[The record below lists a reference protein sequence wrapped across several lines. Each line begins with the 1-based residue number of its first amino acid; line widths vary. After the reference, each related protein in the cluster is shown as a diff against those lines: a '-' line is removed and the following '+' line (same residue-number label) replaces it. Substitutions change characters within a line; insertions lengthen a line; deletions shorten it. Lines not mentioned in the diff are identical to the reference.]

1 MFSEARYPKQRP
13 SNRKDRAHRMI
24 RGILHDK
31 GCSGRSC
38 RGPRTFLLRVLAPG
52 FAPFRAIRRDFRPK
66 LVTECL
72 FSYEFDGRLQR
83 SWISPAHRRFGRHRN
98 RLFKPNIGSNR
109 TIFPISCDPPN
120 FGESEQG
127 EVLVS
132 PLPRTRVNK
141 ARRKG
146 RGQNLRPLVEKRGAA
161 LVALGRPW
169 GAHLGHLAPLGGG

>member
-1 MFSEARYPKQRP
+1 
-13 SNRKDRAHRMI
+13 MI

-38 RGPRTFLLRVLAPG
+38 RGPRTFLLRVLDPG
-52 FAPFRAIRRDFRPK
+52 FAPFRAIWRDFRPK

-120 FGESEQG
+120 CTLGTHGEEH
-127 EVLVS
+127 
-132 PLPRTRVNK
+132 PLTVGWTPPSLWPPRRARPGPERLLTVYRKAGWSRARDRSGSSTQTRRR
-141 ARRKG
+141 ARS
-146 RGQNLRPLVEKRGAA
+146 
-161 LVALGRPW
+161 
-169 GAHLGHLAPLGGG
+169 